1 MARGF
6 RTHACKLL
14 LRSASAV
21 AIVVIVGSVSY
32 DIAYAK
38 GPQKRNLK
46 LFVHGTGCEHE
57 VEAKAAKLEKAKQD
71 SLGWRVKND
80 CGIQR
85 KAMVCV
91 YDAKGQRA
99 TPFGACT
106 SVPPGVGLGTPFT
119 LSANGGSAE
128 IDCPAQTGGSYFA
141 MMLIGEAVRSSGCP
155 ASPPKERVSGAGE
168 ETFNHRLPI
177 EIVP

>member
-1 MARGF
+1 MNRLPG
-6 RTHACKLL
+6 L
-14 LRSASAV
+14 AV
-21 AIVVIVGSVSY
+21 AVS
-32 DIAYAK
+32 IALLACAPAALAK
-38 GPQKRNLK
+38 GPTKRK
-46 LFVHGTGCEHE
+46 ATLFVHQTGCEVE
-57 VEAKAAKLEKAKQD
+57 MEAKAAKLEKAKQD
-71 SLGWRVKND
+71 SLGLRVKND

-85 KAMVCV
+85 KAIACV

-106 SVPPGVGLGTPFT
+106 SVPPGIGVGSPFT
-119 LSANGGSAE
+119 LAANGGSAE
-128 IDCPAQTGGSYFA
+128 IDCPAQAEGSYFA
-141 MMLIGEAVRSSGCP
+141 MMLIGDGVRSSGCP